1 MYLVV
6 KAEDTAMSLAC
17 LSIASV
23 PRLTLPF
30 QLMQNSDAQANA
42 LIGQES
48 APKPPPPLK
57 DHTCKQQL
65 GGCAD
70 GHEAMGAKS
79 SGSPSTSR
87 WCRSSSGNQGRC
99 PCRDHLAISQAI
111 VEQLLQSKDLDKNTD
126 QDYTEKSDIVASI
139 SYRPWTYGYGVYRWY
154 SSPVASLVL
163 TDSSQLTSDSQHLV
177 KIGHHKSK
185 FELIYHEQLRAGN
198 VSPKAQF
205 EYAWCLVRSKY
216 SGDIRKGIIL
226 LEDLFQTGNVE
237 GKRDY
242 LYYLAI
248 GNARIKE
255 YTQALHFVRAFLQI
269 EPGNQQVHALETII
283 RKRMEKEGLM
293 GMAVVGGVALAI
305 GGLVGLG
312 IALSKKS

>member
-1 MYLVV
+1 MEDVLDEVV
-6 KAEDTAMSLAC
+6 
-17 LSIASV
+17 SV
-23 PRLTLPF
+23 
-30 QLMQNSDAQANA
+30 DD
-42 LIGQES
+42 
-48 APKPPPPLK
+48 LK
-57 DHTCKQQL
+57 
-65 GGCAD
+65 
-70 GHEAMGAKS
+70 
-79 SGSPSTSR
+79 
-87 WCRSSSGNQGRC
+87 
-99 PCRDHLAISQAI
+99 
-111 VEQLLQSKDLDKNTD
+111 
-126 QDYTEKSDIVASI
+126 
-139 SYRPWTYGYGVYRWY
+139 
-154 SSPVASLVL
+154 
-163 TDSSQLTSDSQHLV
+163 
-177 KIGHHKSK
+177 K

-255 YTQALHFVRAFLQI
+255 YTKALHFVRAFLQI